1 LLQYK
6 YAAFF
11 REELDGSLRGML
23 LIDPQNGL
31 IKEEQTYNC
40 IKMGLALFKDDYRGG
55 PLGYFVGAYHL
66 LKALALYPR
75 TPLYVLYKCF
85 SYKSYLLSLRV
96 SAEVYPRHDAETP
109 RLEKSIIDEFGFSLT
124 NEHDTYDPTTCV
136 INRESARLH
145 THVAPVTARQLQ
157 NPNIAFFTKQN
168 PSWDKVLGTLYDCP
182 MSNHMDQFLWNAN
195 TSYKTAIYSKT
206 TPVES
211 VCGS

>member
-1 LLQYK
+1 
-6 YAAFF
+6 
-11 REELDGSLRGML
+11 
-23 LIDPQNGL
+23 
-31 IKEEQTYNC
+31 
-40 IKMGLALFKDDYRGG
+40 MGLALFKDDYRGG